1 MPTTKLKRSW
11 TLEVGTP
18 KRHEGD
24 SAFVRS
30 VAQILKDSGGTT
42 IRRNSLLLSL
52 RGGVISCIVRLVDQ
66 HQQVIIEG
74 FFVRL
79 QVRGKFDA
87 RLLVTPT
94 DVKLPAPAVDAIH
107 KHCGD
112 RINEFLR
119 EKSGRSFRELAKVR

>member
-11 TLEVGTP
+11 TLEVGLP

-24 SAFVRS
+24 SAFVKS
-30 VAQILKDSGGTT
+30 VAQILQDSGGTN
-42 IRRNSLLLSL
+42 IRRNSLLMALQ
-52 RGGVISCIVRLVDQ
+52 GGLISCIVRLVDQ
-66 HQQVIIEG
+66 HQQIIIEG

-79 QVRGKFDA
+79 TVRGKFDA
-87 RLLVTPT
+87 RLLVSPA
-94 DVKLPAPAVDAIH
+94 DIKLPAPTVNAIH
-107 KHCGD
+107 RHCGD